1 MSTAGTRVPPPARRK
16 RLRDALRGGRAAV
29 ALVAAVASFGVIALA
44 GSAAAASGSA
54 APGSA
59 ASGSAASGS
68 AASGSKTAV
77 QPAAHAAAAPSDVP
91 AAPSGFTTTWSDDFD
106 GPANT
111 GLNTDT
117 WRYDNGAGS
126 TFGTGEIEDM
136 TTSTDNVYTDGNGHL
151 VLKALHSGTDPN
163 SGWTS
168 GRVETQADGFGARP
182 GGVVRVQASIQQ
194 PDLTTA
200 NGAGYWPAFWMLG
213 SPLRVGVGWPGS
225 GEVDIMED
233 INARSSVFGTLHCGT
248 SPGGPCNEST
258 GIGSGEHACSGC
270 QTGYHTYAV
279 EIDRSTSPEQI
290 RYYLDGQN
298 YFTINS
304 SQVDATTWA
313 NAVDHSFYV
322 IFDLAIGGGFPAA
335 FGGGPTAATASGGQM
350 NIDYVAVYNK
360 NPDYGTNVAQGKAA
374 TSSSDESASFPA
386 SNAVDGDITSRWS
399 SGFSDPQWLQVDLG
413 QSYDL
418 THASLTWEAAAASA
432 YQLQVSSDGS
442 NWTTVYTNDNSP
454 QDLQDT
460 SLNTTGR
467 YVRVYATSRAS
478 QYGDSLYELALY
490 GTPAGGGSTPPGQG
504 TLLSQGKTATA
515 SSSENSSFT
524 APNAVDG
531 NTGTR
536 WSSGFSDPQWLEVD
550 LGAVHTIS
558 QVKLDWETAYGTAF
572 QIQTSDDGSNWTTVY
587 STTTGTGGDQ
597 TLNVSGSG
605 RYVRLYGTAR
615 ATQYG
620 YSLWEFQVYGS

>member
-1 MSTAGTRVPPPARRK
+1 MSRTDTRVPPSERRRTRD
-16 RLRDALRGGRAAV
+16 RLPVRRAAV
-29 ALVAAVASFGVIALA
+29 ALVAAVATFTGLALA
-44 GSAAAASGSA
+44 GSQAASASPAADA
-54 APGSA
+54 APA
-59 ASGSAASGS
+59 APA
-68 AASGSKTAV
+68 
-77 QPAAHAAAAPSDVP
+77 AAHAAAAPSDVP
-91 AAPSGFTTTWSDDFD
+91 AAPSGFTTTWSDDFS

-117 WRYDNGAGS
+117 WRYDAGAGW

-136 TTSTDNVYTDGNGHL
+136 TTSTSNVYTDGNGHL

-194 PDLTTA
+194 PNLTTA

-233 INARSSVFGTLHCGT
+233 INARSSVFGTLHCGV

-279 EIDRSTSPEQI
+279 EIDRSTSPEQL
-290 RYYLDGQN
+290 RYYLDGQQ

-304 SQVDATTWA
+304 NQVDATTWA

-335 FGGGPTAATASGGQM
+335 FGGGPNSATASGGQM

-360 NPDYGTNVAQGKAA
+360 APAGTTGTNIALGKTA
-374 TSSSDESASFPA
+374 TSSSNESAQFPA

-413 QSYDL
+413 QSYNL
-418 THASLTWEAAAASA
+418 THASLTWEAAAAAA
-432 YQLQVSSDGS
+432 YQLQVSSDGQ
-442 NWTTVYTNDNSP
+442 NWTTVYTNNNSP

-460 SLNTTGR
+460 ALNTTGR

-490 GTPAGGGSTPPGQG
+490 GTPAGGSTPPGG
-504 TLLSQGKTATA
+504 STLLSQGHTATA
-515 SSSENSSFT
+515 SSAENGSFT
-524 APNAVDG
+524 AAMAVDG
-531 NTGTR
+531 DPGTR
-536 WSSGFSDPQWLEVD
+536 WSSAFSDPQWLQVD
-550 LGAVHTIS
+550 LGAVHTLS
-558 QVKLDWETAYGTAF
+558 QVKLNWETAYGTAY
-572 QIQTSDDGSNWTTVY
+572 QIQTSTDGTNWTTVY
-587 STTTGTGGDQ
+587 STTSGTGGNQ
-597 TLNVSGSG
+597 TLPVTGSG
-605 RYVRLYGTAR
+605 RYVRLYGTQR